1 MMEKDSVFS
10 QPTSF
15 KLTGFDLKA
24 LFVNPT
30 Y

>member
-1 MMEKDSVFS
+1 MEKDSVFS

-15 KLTGFDLKA
+15 NLSGFDLKA